1 MKNIIKSMIGI
12 SISAF
17 GIACVA
23 NSDIGAFAL
32 TAASKSLGNLTGIP
46 FGVTYMLIEIAFL
59 LFATYK
65 GEGIGWTAI
74 LNGTYGSLLIGQLHG
89 ILPHHPNMVWCV
101 FLIPVGYSIMGKAGL
116 GETGSNIFTTTI
128 MKMTG
133 WNVMITR
140 FLLELSLLGIGFI
153 AAREYVTIYSL
164 LITILAG
171 PVIHV
176 IYHMFKFKPTK
187 TEHKYL
193 ISRRNN

>member
-1 MKNIIKSMIGI
+1 MKNIFKSLIGI

-23 NSDIGAFAL
+23 NSDIGCFAL

-59 LFATYK
+59 LFATFK

-101 FLIPVGYSIMGKAGL
+101 FLIPVGYSIMGKACL

-133 WNVMITR
+133 WNVIITR
-140 FLLELSLLGIGFI
+140 FLVEMSLLGIGFI

-164 LITILAG
+164 LITLLAG

-176 IYHMFKFKPTK
+176 IYHVFKFKPTK

-193 ISRRNN
+193 IKLKH

>member
-1 MKNIIKSMIGI
+1 MKNIFKSLIGI

-23 NSDIGAFAL
+23 NSDIGCFAL

-59 LFATYK
+59 LFATFK

-101 FLIPVGYSIMGKAGL
+101 FLIPVGYSIMGKACL

-133 WNVMITR
+133 WNVIITR
-140 FLLELSLLGIGFI
+140 FLVEMSLLGIGFI

-164 LITILAG
+164 LITLLAG

-176 IYHMFKFKPTK
+176 IYHMFKFAPTK
-187 TEHKYL
+187 IEHKYL
-193 ISRRNN
+193 IRYRRI

>member
-1 MKNIIKSMIGI
+1 MKNIFKSLLGI

-23 NSDIGAFAL
+23 NSDIGCFAL

-59 LFATYK
+59 TWATFK
-65 GEGIGWTAI
+65 GEGVGWTAI
-74 LNGTYGSLLIGQLHG
+74 LNGTYGSLLIGQLHE

-128 MKMTG
+128 MKITG
-133 WNVMITR
+133 WNVIITR
-140 FLLELSLLGIGFI
+140 FLLEMSLLGIGFI

-176 IYHMFKFKPTK
+176 IYHTFKFKPTK
-187 TEHKYL
+187 TEHKYIIKL
-193 ISRRNN
+193 KR

>member
-1 MKNIIKSMIGI
+1 MKNIFKSLLGI

-23 NSDIGAFAL
+23 NSDIGCFAL

-46 FGVTYMLIEIAFL
+46 FGITYMLIEIIFL
-59 LFATYK
+59 LFATFK

-74 LNGTYGSLLIGQLHG
+74 LNGTYGSLLIGQLHE
-89 ILPHHPNMVWCV
+89 ILPHHPVMICCA
-101 FLIPVGYSIMGKAGL
+101 FLIPIGYSIMGKASL

-133 WNVMITR
+133 WNVIITR
-140 FLLELSLLGIGFI
+140 FLLEMSLLGIGFI

-164 LITILAG
+164 LLSILAG
-171 PVIHV
+171 PVLHV
-176 IYHMFKFKPTK
+176 IYHAFKFKPTK
-187 TEHKYL
+187 TEHKYIIKL
-193 ISRRNN
+193 KH

>member
-1 MKNIIKSMIGI
+1 MNNIIKSMIGI

-17 GIACVA
+17 GTACVA
-23 NSDIGAFAL
+23 NSDIGCFAL
-32 TAASKSLGNLTGIP
+32 TAASKSLGNLTGLS
-46 FGVTYMLIEIAFL
+46 FGVVYMLIEIAFL

-65 GEGIGWTAI
+65 GEGVGWTAI

-128 MKMTG
+128 MKITG
-133 WNVMITR
+133 WNVIITR
-140 FLLELSLLGIGFI
+140 FLLEMSLLGIGFI

-164 LITILAG
+164 IITILAG

-176 IYHMFKFKPTK
+176 IYHTFKFKPTK
-187 TEHKYL
+187 TEHKYIIKL
-193 ISRRNN
+193 KR

>member
-1 MKNIIKSMIGI
+1 MFLGI
-12 SISAF
+12 TISAF

-23 NSDIGAFAL
+23 NSDIGCFAL

-46 FGVTYMLIEIAFL
+46 FGVTYMLIEIVFL

-74 LNGTYGSLLIGQLHG
+74 VNGTYGSLLIGQLHE
-89 ILPHHPNMVWCV
+89 ILPHHPNMVWMV
-101 FLIPVGYSIMGKAGL
+101 FLIPIGYSIMGKARY
-116 GETGSNIFTTTI
+116 GETGSNIFTTCL

-133 WNVMITR
+133 WNVIITR
-140 FLLELSLLGIGFI
+140 FLVEMSLLAIGLI
-153 AAREYVTIYSL
+153 AAQEYVTVYSL

-193 ISRRNN
+193 ITKRN

>member
-1 MKNIIKSMIGI
+1 MKNIIKSMVGI

-32 TAASKSLGNLTGIP
+32 TAASKSLGRITGIP
-46 FGVTYMLIEIAFL
+46 FGVTYMMIEIIFL
-59 LFATYK
+59 LFATWK

-74 LNGTYGSLLIGQLHG
+74 LNGTYGSLLIGQLHEV
-89 ILPHHPNMVWCV
+89 LPHHPNMVWCV
-101 FLIPVGYSIMGKAGL
+101 FLIPVGYSIMGKACL

-133 WNVMITR
+133 WNVIITR
-140 FLLELSLLGIGFI
+140 FLLEMSLLGIGMI
-153 AAREYVTIYSL
+153 GAREYVTIYSL
-164 LITILAG
+164 LITLLAG

-176 IYHMFKFKPTK
+176 IYHMFKFVPTK

-193 ISRRNN
+193 IRYRRI

>member
-23 NSDIGAFAL
+23 NSDIGCFAL
-32 TAASKSLGNLTGIP
+32 TAASKSLGNLTGIS
-46 FGVTYMLIEIAFL
+46 FSVMYMLIEIGFL
-59 LFATYK
+59 VFATFK

-74 LNGTYGSLLIGQLHG
+74 LNGTYGSIMIGQFHE
-89 ILPHHPNMVWCV
+89 ILPHHPIMICCA
-101 FLIPVGYSIMGKAGL
+101 FIIPIGYSIMGKARL

-133 WNVMITR
+133 WNVALCR
-140 FLLELSLLGIGFI
+140 FLLEMTLLGIGFI

-164 LITILAG
+164 LLSLLAG

-176 IYHMFKFKPTK
+176 IYHTFKFKPTK
-187 TEHKYL
+187 VEHKYL
-193 ISRRNN
+193 IKIK

>member
-1 MKNIIKSMIGI
+1 MKNIFKSILGI

-32 TAASKSLGNLTGIP
+32 TAASKSLGNLTGIR
-46 FGVTYMLIEIAFL
+46 FSIMYMMIEIGFL
-59 LFATYK
+59 TWATFK
-65 GEGIGWTAI
+65 GEGVGWTAI
-74 LNGTYGSLLIGQLHG
+74 LNGTYGSLLIGQFHE

-101 FLIPVGYSIMGKAGL
+101 FLIPIGYSIMGKAGL

-133 WNVMITR
+133 WNVIITR
-140 FLLELSLLGIGFI
+140 FLLEMSLLGIGFI
-153 AAREYVTIYSL
+153 AAKEYVTIYSL

-176 IYHMFKFKPTK
+176 IYHTFKFKPTK
-187 TEHKYL
+187 VEHKYL
-193 ISRRNN
+193 IKLRK

>member
-23 NSDIGAFAL
+23 NSDIGCFAL

-46 FGVTYMLIEIAFL
+46 FGVVYMLIEIAFL

-65 GEGIGWTAI
+65 GEGVGWTAI
-74 LNGTYGSLLIGQLHG
+74 LNGTYGSLLIGQLHE
-89 ILPHHPNMVWCV
+89 ILPHHPIMVWCA
-101 FLIPVGYSIMGKAGL
+101 FLIPIGYSITGKAGL

-133 WNVMITR
+133 WNVIITR
-140 FLLELSLLGIGFI
+140 FLLEMSLLGIGFI

-164 LITILAG
+164 LLSILAG
-171 PVIHV
+171 PIIHV
-176 IYHMFKFKPTK
+176 IYHAFKFKPTK
-187 TEHKYL
+187 TEHKYIIKL
-193 ISRRNN
+193 KR

>member
-1 MKNIIKSMIGI
+1 MEKFCKSLLGI
-12 SISAF
+12 TISAF

-23 NSDIGAFAL
+23 NSDIGCFAL

-59 LFATYK
+59 LFATWK

-74 LNGTYGSLLIGQLHG
+74 LNGIYGSLLIGQLHE
-89 ILPHHPNMVWCV
+89 ILPHYPLMVLCV
-101 FLIPVGYSIMGKAGL
+101 FLIPVGYSIMGSAGL
-116 GETGSNIFTTTI
+116 GETGSNIFTTVL

-133 WNVMITR
+133 WNVIITR
-140 FLLELSLLGIGFI
+140 FLVEMSLLIIGFI
-153 AAREYVTIYSL
+153 GAREYVTVYSL

-171 PVIHV
+171 PVIHI
-176 IYHMFKFKPTK
+176 IYHIFKFKPTK

-193 ISRRNN
+193 ISKK

>member
-1 MKNIIKSMIGI
+1 MKNIFKSLLGI

-23 NSDIGAFAL
+23 NSDIGCFAL

-46 FGVTYMLIEIAFL
+46 FGVTYMLIEITFL
-59 LFATYK
+59 TLATFK
-65 GEGIGWTAI
+65 GEGVGWTAI
-74 LNGTYGSLLIGQLHG
+74 LNGTYGSLLIGQLHE
-89 ILPHHPNMVWCV
+89 ILPHHPIMVWCV

-133 WNVMITR
+133 WNVIITR
-140 FLLELSLLGIGFI
+140 FLVEMSLLGIGFI

-171 PVIHV
+171 LVIHY
-176 IYHMFKFKPTK
+176 IYKWFKFKPTK
-187 TEHKYL
+187 VEHQYL
-193 ISRRNN
+193 IKIKK